1 MTEAELNSALGPLMS
16 QVRQLDISI
25 PLAKYAPATVAT
37 QTAIRDEL
45 ERQSTALMDEWFGV
59 TPEMRRELKAGFDDE

>member
-1 MTEAELNSALGPLMS
+1 MTKAELNAALEPLMS

-45 ERQSTALMDEWFGV
+45 TREAVIILDEWFGIS
-59 TPEMRRELKAGFDDE
+59 PEQRAALKAGFTDE